1 MCSTSVYSIKVCCF
15 TASRF
20 CTYPPAVWTW
30 DAALST
36 AACVM
41 RKVPRQSLPLF
52 AVNYPAHLWLQQRWR
67 LSRPSS
73 VCFCVYFRRLSVQ
86 KTKRGPVGRLCVGL
100 PVSTQSGPQR
110 RICRPDRI
118 KPLSLYPTEM
128 RIRSLQSSGDSKVP
142 LIHGSQT
149 HAQAPWRAE
158 ASVSMFGYWCSAA
171 VRPVNYVSKAWW
183 KIC

>member
-1 MCSTSVYSIKVCCF
+1 MRSTSVYSIKVCYF
-15 TASRF
+15 AGLHFHAYS
-20 CTYPPAVWTW
+20 PAAWTR
-30 DAALST
+30 DTALST

-52 AVNYPAHLWLQQRWR
+52 AVNYPAHLWLQQHWQ
-67 LSRPSS
+67 LSSPSS

-100 PVSTQSGPQR
+100 PVSTESGPQR
-110 RICRPDRI
+110 RIYRPDRI
-118 KPLSLYPTEM
+118 KPLSLYTTVM

-149 HAQAPWRAE
+149 HGRAPRRAE
-158 ASVSMFGYWCSAA
+158 PSLSMFGYWCSAA
-171 VRPVNYVSKAWW
+171 VQPVNYVHS
-183 KIC
+183 

>member
-1 MCSTSVYSIKVCCF
+1 MHCTSVFSIKVCYF
-15 TASRF
+15 TGLRF
-20 CTYPPAVWTW
+20 HTYSPAAWTG

-52 AVNYPAHLWLQQRWR
+52 AVNYPAHLWLQQHWQ

-73 VCFCVYFRRLSVQ
+73 VCFSVYFRRLSVQ

-118 KPLSLYPTEM
+118 KPLSLYTTVM
-128 RIRSLQSSGDSKVP
+128 RIRSLQCSGDSKVP

-149 HAQAPWRAE
+149 HGRAPWRAE
-158 ASVSMFGYWCSAA
+158 PSRSMFGYWCSAA
-171 VRPVNYVSKAWW
+171 VRPVNYAHS
-183 KIC
+183 